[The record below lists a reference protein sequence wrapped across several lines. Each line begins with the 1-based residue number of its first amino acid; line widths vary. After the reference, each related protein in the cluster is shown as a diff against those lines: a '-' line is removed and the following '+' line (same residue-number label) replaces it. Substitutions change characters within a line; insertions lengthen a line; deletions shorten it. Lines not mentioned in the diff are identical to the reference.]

1 MADTPSTSLCPVCQ
15 QERARKQ
22 WSPAQWTHWDPW
34 RTGRSCCVLCEDSPK
49 TWLTSMP
56 PRITQEDYAALRQR
70 WREDGGGSQPSCHL
84 QRSRSRSG
92 SDRRGTSAP
101 RLPGTRRSRSRSRGA
116 RRRTSATR
124 LSTSSQLA
132 DSKYRDQLIHAYQF
146 LQEAIGSVIKLDE
159 LMSRP
164 GSEPLRALLEGPH
177 AQQLQDVENA
187 RTALEIVTLLCCE
200 EGVEVTAQTATAEGR
215 VGGIAVRGHMGSQV
229 GTSAGAIEPAPASG
243 ADEEKTACLVCG
255 REDAFLPAVGPLMLC
270 GPEGHPCRGA
280 MHKKCAKISAFPRG
294 YWWCPRCRDARAR
307 VYVPAQGPAP
317 ASGADE

>member
-159 LMSRP
+159 LMNRP
-164 GSEPLRALLEGPH
+164 GSEPLRALLKGPH
-177 AQQLQDVENA
+177 AQQLQDVDNA
-187 RTALEIVTLLCCE
+187 RTALEIVTTLCCE
-200 EGVEVTAQTATAEGR
+200 EGLDVTAQTATAEGC
-215 VGGIAVRGHMGSQV
+215 VGHMRCPIAVDPHEHFADFETTANRFIENWRKTSYNQQKMRPDVQ
-229 GTSAGAIEPAPASG
+229 GTGNARIAWATDKARYNALLPDPVYDLDFDSTAY
-243 ADEEKTACLVCG
+243 DLEKATVTIPVSRQELLV
-255 REDAFLPAVGPLMLC
+255 LLSP
-270 GPEGHPCRGA
+270 
-280 MHKKCAKISAFPRG
+280 
-294 YWWCPRCRDARAR
+294 
-307 VYVPAQGPAP
+307 
-317 ASGADE
+317 